1 MDMEQLTN
9 AGSDYLLEIGI
20 EELHKDSK
28 VWMSRIEL
36 WKRELLFFQKL
47 LDSYSTKFDNPEDKK
62 AEGHFQNLIIY
73 YSGELLD
80 EYKQA
85 VSRQEKR
92 LAELVSV
99 DNPDQ
104 VDQAEFRNHQIRLK
118 EKVDSFDREFRKYKH
133 DFFAFIEKV
142 I

>member
-1 MDMEQLTN
+1 MEQITN

-36 WKRELLFFQKL
+36 WKRELRFFQKL
-47 LDSYSTKFDNPEDKK
+47 LDSHSTKFVAPEDKK

-73 YSGELLD
+73 YNGELLD
-80 EYKQA
+80 EYKQS
-85 VSRQEKR
+85 VRRQEKR
-92 LAELVSV
+92 LATLVAL
-99 DNPDQ
+99 DNPNQ
-104 VDQAEFRNHQIRLK
+104 VDEAEYRNHHILLK
-118 EKVDSFDREFRKYKH
+118 EKVDSFDSEFRKYKH
-133 DFFAFIEKV
+133 EFFTFIEKV

>member
-1 MDMEQLTN
+1 MEQLTN

-36 WKRELLFFQKL
+36 WKRELQFFQKL
-47 LDSYSTKFDNPEDKK
+47 LDSNSPKFDNPEDKK
-62 AEGHFQNLIIY
+62 NEDHFQNLIIY

-80 EYKQA
+80 EYKQS
-85 VSRQEKR
+85 VRRQEKR
-92 LAELVSV
+92 LAELVSQ
-99 DNPDQ
+99 DNSDQ
-104 VDQAEFRNHQIRLK
+104 IDQAEFRNQQIELK
-118 EKVDSFDREFRKYKH
+118 AKVDSFDREFRKYKH
-133 DFFAFIEKV
+133 DFFSFIEKA

>member
-47 LDSYSTKFDNPEDKK
+47 LDSNSTKFNNPEDKK
-62 AEGHFQNLIIY
+62 TEDHFQNLIIY
-73 YSGELLD
+73 YGGELLD
-80 EYKQA
+80 EYKQS
-85 VSRQEKR
+85 VRRQEKR

-99 DNPDQ
+99 DNPDK
-104 VDQAEFRNHQIRLK
+104 VDQAEFRTHQIRLK
-118 EKVDSFDREFRKYKH
+118 AKVDSFDREFRKYKH

>member
-1 MDMEQLTN
+1 MEQLTN

-47 LDSYSTKFDNPEDKK
+47 LDSYSTKFNNPEDKK
-62 AEGHFQNLIIY
+62 SEAHFQNLIIY

-80 EYKQA
+80 EYKQS
-85 VSRQEKR
+85 VRRQEKR
-92 LAELVSV
+92 LAELVTI
-99 DNPDQ
+99 DGQEQ
-104 VDQAEFRNHQIRLK
+104 VDQTEFRNHQIRLK
-118 EKVDSFDREFRKYKH
+118 AKVDSFDREFRKYKH
-133 DFFAFIEKV
+133 EFFTFIEKV

>member
-36 WKRELLFFQKL
+36 WKRELQFFQKL
-47 LDSYSTKFDNPEDKK
+47 LDSNSPKFDNPEDKK
-62 AEGHFQNLIIY
+62 REDHFQNLIIY
-73 YSGELLD
+73 YSGQLLD
-80 EYKQA
+80 EYKQS
-85 VSRQEKR
+85 VRRQEKR
-92 LAELVSV
+92 LAELISQ

-104 VDQAEFRNHQIRLK
+104 IDQAEFRNQQIELK
-118 EKVDSFDREFRKYKH
+118 AKVDSFDREFRKYKH
-133 DFFAFIEKV
+133 DFFSFIEKV

>member
-1 MDMEQLTN
+1 MEQLTN

-36 WKRELLFFQKL
+36 WKRELQFFQKL
-47 LDSYSTKFDNPEDKK
+47 LDSNSPKFDNPDDKK
-62 AEGHFQNLIIY
+62 KEDHFQNLIIY

-85 VSRQEKR
+85 VRRQEKR
-92 LAELVSV
+92 LAELVSL
-99 DNPDQ
+99 DNADKI
-104 VDQAEFRNHQIRLK
+104 DQAEFRNQQIELK
-118 EKVDSFDREFRKYKH
+118 AKVDSFDREFRKYKH
-133 DFFAFIEKV
+133 DFFGFIEKA